1 MLHRL
6 LFNLRARNRHG
17 THSPFVYHFLDKA
30 LYTKPYKGL
39 PPEKKLLLAAADH
52 FRVQRAGPEP
62 HSGLAQWLARERPG
76 ILWEGPP
83 YDLYLTQNLEDL
95 PEPGNTSSG
104 PWRPNAFVYAGGQRL
119 SSEKRGKWQA
129 LLAGGTFRVI
139 VETHAAAL
147 LFIRPEQAR
156 EHFRIRI

>member
-17 THSPFVYHFLDKA
+17 THSPFVYRFLDKA
-30 LYTKPYKGL
+30 LYTKSYKGL
-39 PPEKKLLLAAADH
+39 PPDKKLLLAAADH

-83 YDLYLTQNLEDL
+83 YDLFLSQTLEDI
-95 PEPGNTSSG
+95 PGPGTWHPDG
-104 PWRPNAFVYAGGQRL
+104 FLYAGGQHA
-119 SSEKRGKWQA
+119 SEKREKWQV
-129 LLAGGTFRVI
+129 LLAGGTFRVV

-147 LFIRPEQAR
+147 LFFRPQQAR